1 MKRTLKVTF
10 SLVLLF
16 LVGLFLTPVNV
27 IFAEEKVETSEYAS
41 YQEKEILEKNDLSYG
56 IEHIKVSALSTAN
69 RCNNQSNTTL
79 SPQVVNILSVPSRQD
94 VRVVCYTYPKSNGWT
109 KQTLTNCVKSF
120 ENTHPGWVVIAG
132 VNGDFYDINGKDKA
146 LPYHTTG
153 SLMTDGELLRTV
165 ESKSIGYK
173 NDGSMNSF
181 ASTEKLSFTSYH
193 ILTIYDEE
201 DNVIGSF
208 QVDKLNSQPIEGEIA
223 VYYTHRKN
231 VSDENGTTAELVS
244 VDVPK
249 NNSYIIQMP
258 ERCLPTISEV
268 YAKGNISSTNEEMT
282 LSFGQFAIVTSNEEV
297 TKMLKVGTKVRVQ
310 KGVSGDLADCNQI
323 QAVGSTLMKNG
334 EISTDN
340 SDGMRYDRHPRTFV
354 GVKEDGTLMFFTVD
368 GRQLPENM
376 YGMTQDEEGVVMKYY
391 GCYEGYNIDGGGST
405 TIGIRNENGEFVVKN
420 SPSDGRERSNSNF
433 ILITVPELKLDFSE
447 QSDTSV
453 KLSYGNL
460 SKGISISNVKVTI
473 DSVTKEMNNQEFVFD
488 GLKPET
494 EYKIDYQYDISYG
507 GKTQTKVG
515 APLTFKTGKLAPSV
529 YDSSFDIVKGK
540 IKYKFSIKDDSNIIS
555 MVSFSV
561 DSKLEFI
568 DNYIGNTFE
577 YNVNDLKNIMGKVTI
592 NYNVESE
599 PNRSGKIT
607 ETIKWYPMNI
617 SEKNVCQE
625 KLSNIVNEV
634 NQQLGELSKEEM
646 VAKIFEAQEEIA
658 NGIGHNWKDATTE
671 APKTCTVC
679 GTIEGE
685 KLPTTKNNCKGCKKS
700 SVGVILSGISLLCV
714 SIYVIRK
721 KK

>member
-16 LVGLFLTPVNV
+16 LVGLFFYPVNV

-109 KQTLTNCVKSF
+109 KQTLTNCVKNF

-173 NDGSMNSF
+173 NDGSANSF
-181 ASTEKLSFTSYH
+181 VSSEKLSFTAYH
-193 ILTIYDEE
+193 ILTIYDAE

-208 QVDKLNSQPIEGEIA
+208 QVNTLNSQPVEDEIA
-223 VYYTHRKN
+223 VYYTYKKN
-231 VSDENGTTAELVS
+231 VSDENDVTTAELVS
-244 VDVPK
+244 VDVPE

-258 ERCLPTISEV
+258 ERCLPTTSEV
-268 YAKGNISSTNEEMT
+268 YAKGNISSTNEKMT

-310 KGVSGDLADCNQI
+310 KGVTGDLADCNQI
-323 QAVGSTLMKNG
+323 QAVGSTLMKDG

-340 SDGMRYDRHPRTFV
+340 SDGMRFDRHPRTFV
-354 GVKEDGTLMFFTVD
+354 GVKEDGTLMFFTID

-453 KLSYGNL
+453 KLSYGKL
-460 SKGISISNVKVTI
+460 SKGIGVSNVKVTI
-473 DSVTKEMNNQEFVFD
+473 DSVTKEMKGQEFVFD

-494 EYKIDYQYDISYG
+494 EYKINYQYDISYG
-507 GKTQTKVG
+507 GKHK
-515 APLTFKTGKLAPSV
+515 
-529 YDSSFDIVKGK
+529 
-540 IKYKFSIKDDSNIIS
+540 
-555 MVSFSV
+555 
-561 DSKLEFI
+561 
-568 DNYIGNTFE
+568 
-577 YNVNDLKNIMGKVTI
+577 
-592 NYNVESE
+592 
-599 PNRSGKIT
+599 
-607 ETIKWYPMNI
+607 
-617 SEKNVCQE
+617 
-625 KLSNIVNEV
+625 
-634 NQQLGELSKEEM
+634 
-646 VAKIFEAQEEIA
+646 
-658 NGIGHNWKDATTE
+658 
-671 APKTCTVC
+671 PK
-679 GTIEGE
+679 
-685 KLPTTKNNCKGCKKS
+685 
-700 SVGVILSGISLLCV
+700 
-714 SIYVIRK
+714 
-721 KK
+721 